1 MRTLIELYD
10 TSPIRNVLAT
20 VMFRPQEMIL
30 ICPPEVAEDPNQK
43 RSLRDF
49 FAYLNCPVKLTLI
62 PVTLLDAGK
71 TERVLREVLESHQDC
86 AIDISGGTDAALFA
100 AGVASG
106 DTPVFTYSVRKDTF
120 FEIKNAP
127 FARSLPNT
135 VHLDVRSCLMMAGGT
150 LLPGRED
157 NAGLAEMSDRIDRL
171 FRVYSAFRP
180 QWNRQISYIQKISSA
195 EPGVLEAG
203 GQLREKAGNKN
214 IDADGE
220 FFGALEEAG
229 LILNL
234 QYTDE
239 SVSFRFP
246 DERVRFWLRDVG
258 AVLELQVF
266 RACRA
271 AVGPVGVQQRFVKL
285 LRGLRRDLPQIALN
299 RQHLA
304 ALAGTAKR
312 ILEAVFRLLL
322 LGQVDAAHAELAA
335 VEGVQRVALPEIVAV
350 DAVPVNAVRR
360 GIDEAGHILGG
371 VQEAGQGGNVDIPGD
386 LRVLLHRLSV

>member
-157 NAGLAEMSDRIDRL
+157 NAGLAERSDRIDRL
-171 FRVYSAFRP
+171 FRVYSVFRP

-214 IDADGE
+214 VDADGE

-271 AVGPVGVQQRFVKL
+271 AGCFDDVVLSAVVNWQSGKINRDSVTNEIDVMAVQGIQPVFISCKTSEVHT
-285 LRGLRRDLPQIALN
+285 DALN
-299 RQHLA
+299 
-304 ALAGTAKR
+304 
-312 ILEAVFRLLL
+312 
-322 LGQVDAAHAELAA
+322 ELAILRDRFGGKFA
-335 VEGVQRVALPEIVAV
+335 RAILVTSGVTGKTREP
-350 DAVPVNAVRR
+350 VRR
-360 GIDEAGHILGG
+360 RADKLGIELVEWEDMSLESLI
-371 VQEAGQGGNVDIPGD
+371 NR
-386 LRVLLHRLSV
+386 LRNQDG